1 MNLDQRISLR
11 QMPREELE
19 ALHRLITAKERQIKR
34 VQRRAELQARQGLD
48 FWTWAALEEAPEQD
62 RRHFFEA
69 RAHSLA
75 QAEVERLE
83 AKIAALKEAQRKP
96 LARFALQEECPC
108 AFHLLLAC
116 ALQRQPPRELLND
129 LPQFFTVR
137 GLSKHARERTL
148 ARRALPERASATQPP
163 VRMLLLREV
172 GEVRGESY
180 HRFSFRDPAHPTR

>member
-1 MNLDQRISLR
+1 MTLDQNISAR
-11 QMPREELE
+11 RMPREELE

-34 VQRRAELQARQGLD
+34 VQRRAELQARAGLD
-48 FWTWAALEEAPEQD
+48 FWSWAALEEASEQD

-83 AKIAALKEAQRKP
+83 AEVDELEAAQLTP

-116 ALQRQPPRELLND
+116 ALERQPDRDLLSD

-137 GLSKHARERTL
+137 GLSKHARERIL
-148 ARRALPERASATQPP
+148 ARRALPERASATRKAVSPSHGG
-163 VRMLLLREV
+163 LAFFL
-172 GEVRGESY
+172 
-180 HRFSFRDPAHPTR
+180 